1 MSDAIGSWSRNV
13 EVELRVA
20 ISPAGLLSIAAIV
33 LAGAV
38 VTGVA
43 IREARR
49 PRYPRVRKDGAT
61 AAAGSDL
68 GGARIVTEGRESD
81 DRCRPLPDIALSEG
95 WRHDWSMLTTL
106 DLDPEWGAIDLIEEV
121 EKVFSFTITK
131 DEAERCATVGD
142 LYAVICAHTPGWD
155 TQGGK
160 CGSSMTFYRIRRSLD
175 PDKVQGISPRT
186 ALTGYGR
193 PFALFRKLSRETGL
207 RLPLARLT
215 PVGMAGGF
223 LLTGGLLA
231 AIVTLLIGQWLIS
244 CVVFGIAVFGMIP
257 MWADRGRL
265 PAGVATVGD
274 LVRRTAPLNAR
285 GLEADGGRPSDR
297 WSILVSL
304 ASEHGSLMPD
314 EIAPETFLHR
324 KSVKL
329 AAAA

>member
-1 MSDAIGSWSRNV
+1 
-13 EVELRVA
+13 
-20 ISPAGLLSIAAIV
+20 
-33 LAGAV
+33 
-38 VTGVA
+38 
-43 IREARR
+43 
-49 PRYPRVRKDGAT
+49 
-61 AAAGSDL
+61 
-68 GGARIVTEGRESD
+68 
-81 DRCRPLPDIALSEG
+81 
-95 WRHDWSMLTTL
+95 MLTTL

-121 EKVFSFTITK
+121 ETVFGFTITK
-131 DEAERCATVGD
+131 DETERCATIGD
-142 LYAVICAHTPGWD
+142 LYAVLCVHTPGWD

-175 PDKVQGISPRT
+175 PDRTKGVSPRT
-186 ALTGYGR
+186 TLTGYGR
-193 PFALFRKLSRETGL
+193 PLDLFKRIGRETGL
-207 RLPLARLT
+207 RLPSARLT
-215 PVGMAGGF
+215 PVGMVGGF

-231 AIVTLLIGQWLIS
+231 AVVTLFIGQWLFS
-244 CVVFGIAVFGMIP
+244 SVALGIAVFGMLP

-285 GLEADGGRPSDR
+285 QLGADGGRPSDR

-324 KSVKL
+324 KSMKL